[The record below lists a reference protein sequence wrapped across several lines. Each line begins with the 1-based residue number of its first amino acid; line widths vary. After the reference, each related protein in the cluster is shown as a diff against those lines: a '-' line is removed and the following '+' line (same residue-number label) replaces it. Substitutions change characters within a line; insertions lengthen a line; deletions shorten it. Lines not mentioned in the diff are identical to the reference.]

1 MTSHEGQQKTI
12 EKLQD
17 ILKSLKIDSK
27 EILTDASR
35 LMKYH
40 NELSI
45 EEYMKQFI
53 QCGDAPLDGHI
64 SNREPLIIPI
74 FNIGNSN
81 WESSEVKPADFM
93 TFL

>member
-45 EEYMKQFI
+45 EEYMK
-53 QCGDAPLDGHI
+53 
-64 SNREPLIIPI
+64 
-74 FNIGNSN
+74 
-81 WESSEVKPADFM
+81 
-93 TFL
+93 